1 MVSSRRVTES
11 DLPGP
16 ITANKAL
23 QQTRTS
29 RAAELSRYAKKC
41 SIVNAW
47 PRQSEDKG
55 WKRTCI

>member
-1 MVSSRRVTES
+1 VSSRRVTES

-29 RAAELSRYAKKC
+29 RAAELSR
-41 SIVNAW
+41 STMMTILV
-47 PRQSEDKG
+47 DKPLLAF
-55 WKRTCI
+55 